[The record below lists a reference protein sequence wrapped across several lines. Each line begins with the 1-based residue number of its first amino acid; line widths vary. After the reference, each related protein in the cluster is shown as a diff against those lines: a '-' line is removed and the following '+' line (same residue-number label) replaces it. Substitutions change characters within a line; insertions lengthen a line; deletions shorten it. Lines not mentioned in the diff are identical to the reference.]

1 MKGKKVVTNGE
12 KDRSVVIVGADE
24 ISEVN
29 MMDFNKPLMLMIY
42 RSGGA

>member
-12 KDRSVVIVGADE
+12 KDRSVVIGADE

-29 MMDFNKPLMLMIY
+29 MDFNKPLMLMIY

>member
-29 MMDFNKPLMLMIY
+29 MDFNKPLMLMIY

>member
-12 KDRSVVIVGADE
+12 KDRSVLTVGADE

-29 MMDFNKPLMLMIY
+29 MMDFNKLLMLMIY

>member
-12 KDRSVVIVGADE
+12 KDRSVVIGADE

-29 MMDFNKPLMLMIY
+29 MMDFNKLLMLMIY